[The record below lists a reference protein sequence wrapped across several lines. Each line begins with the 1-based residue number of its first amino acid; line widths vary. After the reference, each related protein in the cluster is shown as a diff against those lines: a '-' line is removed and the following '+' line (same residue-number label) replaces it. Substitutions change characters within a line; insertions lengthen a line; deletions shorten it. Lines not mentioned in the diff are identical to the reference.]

1 MSSQKNLDDDWLL
14 AFIQDTEEH
23 HMVSAPSRLR
33 SETLQ
38 KAEKQLHSQR
48 IQLIIYSMRVSLAA
62 AGAIFILFTMPFF
75 LEQSWSKSTPPSM
88 EKSAFGFPFSQGLI
102 PFSDRENR
110 QQQWTEF
117 WNISESISDL
127 SNELFGR

>member
-75 LEQSWSKSTPPSM
+75 LEQSWSKSTPPVYG
-88 EKSAFGFPFSQGLI
+88 KIRLWLPF
-102 PFSDRENR
+102 
-110 QQQWTEF
+110 
-117 WNISESISDL
+117 
-127 SNELFGR
+127 